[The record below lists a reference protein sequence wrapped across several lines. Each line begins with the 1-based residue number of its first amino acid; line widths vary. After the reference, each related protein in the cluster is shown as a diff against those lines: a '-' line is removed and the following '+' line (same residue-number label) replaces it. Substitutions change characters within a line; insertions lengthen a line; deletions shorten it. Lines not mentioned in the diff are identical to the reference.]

1 MPEMISLLNLRVAS
15 TSGDV
20 LVFKSREPVNVPAH
34 MVALCASKGCALMTP
49 ELADIVDNTS
59 RQPVDF
65 VGDVRTSLLFLAA
78 KAVAERNKASDFD
91 SSGTPKA
98 AIVSK
103 RVGFDVGQPELRKVY
118 EKFLD
123 MQANG
128 TAFTVHP
135 TAVNAMR
142 VIEAEDRA
150 DLADLGVEL
159 LGADKAELE
168 AMQTKDLRAFLLK
181 KLQG

>member
-1 MPEMISLLNLRVAS
+1 MPEMISILNVRVAS

-20 LVFKSREPVNVPAH
+20 LLFEARKPVNVPAH
-34 MVALCASKGCALMTP
+34 MVALCASKGCALLTP

-65 VGDVRTSLLFLAA
+65 VGDIRASLLFLAS
-78 KAVAERNKASDFD
+78 KSVAERNKASDFD

-103 RVGFDVGQPELRKVY
+103 LVGFDAGQPEVRKIF
-118 EKFLD
+118 EKYLD
-123 MQANG
+123 MTKNG
-128 TAFTVHP
+128 TAFNVHP

-150 DLADLGVEL
+150 ELADLGVEL

-168 AMQTKDLRAFLLK
+168 GMQTKDLRAFLLK